1 MADPF
6 DLQRFVDAQAPVW
19 ADVTHE
25 LAAGRKASHWMW
37 FVFPQLAALGRSS
50 TARHYG
56 IRSIEEARA
65 YAMHPLLGRR
75 LVQCAEWLLA
85 VPAGRSAHDVM
96 GSPDD
101 LKLRSSMTLFERVWP
116 AQPQFLRVLE
126 RFFGGVPDPLTI
138 ELLER

>member
-19 ADVTHE
+19 DDVAAE
-25 LAAGRKASHWMW
+25 LKAGRKSSHWMW

-56 IRSIEEARA
+56 IRSVDEARA
-65 YAMHPLLGRR
+65 YASHPLLARR
-75 LVQCAEWLLA
+75 LVQCADWLLA

-101 LKLRSSMTLFERVWP
+101 LKLRSSMSLFERVWP
-116 AQPQFLRVLE
+116 AQPQFRRVLD
-126 RFFGGVPDPLTI
+126 RFYGGEPDPLTT
-138 ELLER
+138 ELLDR